1 MVKRG
6 STALRKMKRLAKV
19 DQTMGLLDKLG
30 LAKGKEPP
38 IPNGPETAEQC
49 ALMIQRNRFLKRM
62 YLDFYQELA
71 GRVAWGAGRRIVE
84 LGSGGG
90 CIKEVLP
97 EAVTSDIV
105 VAPGVDRVFSAT
117 EMPFEDQSVDAFV
130 MLDVLHHIPRPR
142 EFFREAVRCLQPE
155 GKVVM
160 IEPAHTVWSRF
171 VYGNFHHEPFA
182 PKAGWELDPA
192 APSNQALAWII
203 FHRDRAIFEREFP
216 QLQVVDLR
224 LHSPVR
230 YILSGGLQFRSFV
243 PASCY
248 PAVKGIEFLLR
259 PVNGWT
265 AMFETIELT
274 KTRRL

>member
-1 MVKRG
+1 LTRSEQGKKVRAPMGWLDR
-6 STALRKMKRLAKV
+6 LRLAE
-19 DQTMGLLDKLG
+19 
-30 LAKGKEPP
+30 GKEAPALD
-38 IPNGPETAEQC
+38 GPERAQLH
-49 ALMIQRNRFLKRM
+49 ARIIQSKPFLKRV
-62 YLDFYQELA
+62 YLDFYREMA
-71 GRVAWGAGRRIVE
+71 GRVAREAGRRIVE

-90 CIKEVLP
+90 CIKEVMP

-105 VAPGVDRVFSAT
+105 AAPGVDRVFSAT

-142 EFFREAVRCLQPE
+142 EFFREAVRCLKPD

-182 PKAGWELDPA
+182 PQAGWELDESA
-192 APSNQALAWII
+192 LSNQALAWII
-203 FHRDRAIFEREFP
+203 FHRDRAVFAREFP
-216 QLQVVDLR
+216 QLEVVDLR

-243 PASCY
+243 PACCY

-259 PVNGWT
+259 PLNRWM
-265 AMFETIELT
+265 ALFETIELK
-274 KTRRL
+274 KTRRP